1 MFTMGAEADVEQMVA
16 VHGNVPATVLNE
28 SFMMASP
35 FILNYG
41 KYADVIDIL
50 DDRQA
55 VQNFLRMEKWL
66 FGGPDAGGQ
75 MFKEFVR
82 DFLKGNKLVKG
93 DLEIGGRKV
102 DLKNL
107 TIPIL
112 NIFAEKDH
120 IVPPPCTVALGKYVG
135 SKDYTEFAIATG
147 HIGIYTGGLSQKVLA
162 PTVGKWLRDHN
173 A

>member
-1 MFTMGAEADVEQMVA
+1 
-16 VHGNVPATVLNE
+16 
-28 SFMMASP
+28 
-35 FILNYG
+35 
-41 KYADVIDIL
+41 
-50 DDRQA
+50 
-55 VQNFLRMEKWL
+55 MEKWL

-120 IVPPPCTVALGKYVG
+120 IVPPPCTVALGQHVG

-162 PTVGKWLRDHN
+162 PTVGKWLRERN